1 MSLYSVN
8 VTADQLVINS
18 GSKAAV
24 DALQKAYQMGGQV
37 EIRVDSGGGT
47 KRYFGLIRLSNGVAE
62 TVEDGDYILRSDDD
76 LYYQVVRETEF
87 EADYTLVDESS

>member
-24 DALQKAYQMGGQV
+24 DALQKAYQLGGKV
-37 EIRVDSGGGT
+37 EIKVDSGGGT
-47 KRYFGLIRLSNGVAE
+47 KRYFGIVRLLDGVGA
-62 TVEDGDYILRSDDD
+62 VMQDGDYLLRTDDD
-76 LYYQVVRETEF
+76 EYYQVVTETVF